1 MIQAKLALSGWLN
14 AGTTQSILRKYS
26 SQSATGIFQRP
37 YEVFY
42 STGIKSEETKDN
54 AYLNDFVTISDIAKE
69 KIVGSIN
76 ESGAVNSEMAVQDNI
91 EKLVDNPKSL
101 TGTEYR
107 EKEFKQIL
115 RRLKPLNNKA
125 LKVFTDMLEDEKTTE
140 ATKVKVAVFI
150 MKTYQDMMD
159 DLYKPVNASGSS
171 DIDDQEDKPLAPII
185 SFKVAEG

>member
-1 MIQAKLALSGWLN
+1 MPFVKDDPNINRKGR
-14 AGTTQSILRKYS
+14 GT
-26 SQSATGIFQRP
+26 G
-37 YEVFY
+37 
-42 STGIKSEETKDN
+42 
-54 AYLNDFVTISDIAKE
+54 
-69 KIVGSIN
+69 
-76 ESGAVNSEMAVQDNI
+76 ES
-91 EKLVDNPKSL
+91 LVNPKSL
-101 TGTEYR
+101 TGVEHR

-159 DLYKPVNASGSS
+159 DLYKPVNASGNS
-171 DIDDQEDKPLAPII
+171 DGDDQEDKPLAPII

>member
-1 MIQAKLALSGWLN
+1 MAFVKGQSGNPHGRPLA
-14 AGTTQSILRKYS
+14 
-26 SQSATGIFQRP
+26 
-37 YEVFY
+37 E
-42 STGIKSEETKDN
+42 D
-54 AYLNDFVTISDIAKE
+54 
-69 KIVGSIN
+69 
-76 ESGAVNSEMAVQDNI
+76 
-91 EKLVDNPKSL
+91 LVNPKSL

-125 LKVFTDMLEDEKTTE
+125 LKVFTDMLESEKTTE

-159 DLYKPVNASGSS
+159 DLYKPVNASGKS
-171 DIDDQEDKPLAPII
+171 DDEDQEEKPLAPII

>member
-1 MIQAKLALSGWLN
+1 MPFVKGQSGN
-14 AGTTQSILRKYS
+14 PKGRGT
-26 SQSATGIFQRP
+26 G
-37 YEVFY
+37 
-42 STGIKSEETKDN
+42 
-54 AYLNDFVTISDIAKE
+54 
-69 KIVGSIN
+69 
-76 ESGAVNSEMAVQDNI
+76 ES
-91 EKLVDNPKSL
+91 LVNPKSL

-159 DLYKPVNASGSS
+159 DLYKPINNSADVV
-171 DIDDQEDKPLAPII
+171 EDKEESLAPII
-185 SFKVAEG
+185 SFKVQK

>member
-1 MIQAKLALSGWLN
+1 MVFKAGESGNPYGRPQAK
-14 AGTTQSILRKYS
+14 
-26 SQSATGIFQRP
+26 
-37 YEVFY
+37 
-42 STGIKSEETKDN
+42 D
-54 AYLNDFVTISDIAKE
+54 
-69 KIVGSIN
+69 
-76 ESGAVNSEMAVQDNI
+76 
-91 EKLVDNPKSL
+91 LVNPKSL

-159 DLYKPVNASGSS
+159 DLYKPVNASGKS
-171 DIDDQEDKPLAPII
+171 DDEDQEEKPLAPII

>member
-1 MIQAKLALSGWLN
+1 MPFEKGKSGNPKGRPN
-14 AGTTQSILRKYS
+14 A
-26 SQSATGIFQRP
+26 
-37 YEVFY
+37 
-42 STGIKSEETKDN
+42 SE
-54 AYLNDFVTISDIAKE
+54 LI
-69 KIVGSIN
+69 
-76 ESGAVNSEMAVQDNI
+76 
-91 EKLVDNPKSL
+91 NPKSISGNAL
-101 TGTEYR
+101 R

-171 DIDDQEDKPLAPII
+171 DDEDQDDKPLAPII
-185 SFKVAEG
+185 SFNVREG

>member
-1 MIQAKLALSGWLN
+1 MPFVKGKSGN
-14 AGTTQSILRKYS
+14 PQGRGS
-26 SQSATGIFQRP
+26 G
-37 YEVFY
+37 
-42 STGIKSEETKDN
+42 KD
-54 AYLNDFVTISDIAKE
+54 
-69 KIVGSIN
+69 
-76 ESGAVNSEMAVQDNI
+76 
-91 EKLVDNPKSL
+91 LVNPKSL

-159 DLYKPVNASGSS
+159 DLYKPINNSA
-171 DIDDQEDKPLAPII
+171 DIVEDKEDKPLAPII
-185 SFKVAEG
+185 SFKVQK

>member
-1 MIQAKLALSGWLN
+1 MYGEKTMPFVKGKSGN
-14 AGTTQSILRKYS
+14 IYG
-26 SQSATGIFQRP
+26 RP
-37 YEVFY
+37 
-42 STGIKSEETKDN
+42 TAD
-54 AYLNDFVTISDIAKE
+54 
-69 KIVGSIN
+69 
-76 ESGAVNSEMAVQDNI
+76 
-91 EKLVDNPKSL
+91 KLVNPKSL

-171 DIDDQEDKPLAPII
+171 DDEAQEDKPLAPII

>member
-1 MIQAKLALSGWLN
+1 MAFVKGQSGNPHGRPNAK
-14 AGTTQSILRKYS
+14 
-26 SQSATGIFQRP
+26 
-37 YEVFY
+37 
-42 STGIKSEETKDN
+42 D
-54 AYLNDFVTISDIAKE
+54 
-69 KIVGSIN
+69 
-76 ESGAVNSEMAVQDNI
+76 
-91 EKLVDNPKSL
+91 LVNPKSL

-159 DLYKPVNASGSS
+159 DLYKPVNGTSTDG
-171 DIDDQEDKPLAPII
+171 DDQDDKPLAPII

>member
-1 MIQAKLALSGWLN
+1 MSGEKTMPFVKGDENINRQGRPQAK
-14 AGTTQSILRKYS
+14 
-26 SQSATGIFQRP
+26 
-37 YEVFY
+37 
-42 STGIKSEETKDN
+42 D
-54 AYLNDFVTISDIAKE
+54 
-69 KIVGSIN
+69 
-76 ESGAVNSEMAVQDNI
+76 
-91 EKLVDNPKSL
+91 LVNPKSL

-159 DLYKPVNASGSS
+159 DLYKPVNASAKS
-171 DIDDQEDKPLAPII
+171 DDEDQDDKPLAPII
-185 SFKVAEG
+185 SFKVADG

>member
-1 MIQAKLALSGWLN
+1 MVFKAGESGNPYGRPQAK
-14 AGTTQSILRKYS
+14 
-26 SQSATGIFQRP
+26 
-37 YEVFY
+37 
-42 STGIKSEETKDN
+42 D
-54 AYLNDFVTISDIAKE
+54 
-69 KIVGSIN
+69 
-76 ESGAVNSEMAVQDNI
+76 
-91 EKLVDNPKSL
+91 LVNPKSL

-159 DLYKPVNASGSS
+159 DLYKPVNASGKS
-171 DIDDQEDKPLAPII
+171 DDEDQEDKPLAPII

>member
-1 MIQAKLALSGWLN
+1 MPFVKDDPNINRKGR
-14 AGTTQSILRKYS
+14 GT
-26 SQSATGIFQRP
+26 G
-37 YEVFY
+37 
-42 STGIKSEETKDN
+42 
-54 AYLNDFVTISDIAKE
+54 
-69 KIVGSIN
+69 
-76 ESGAVNSEMAVQDNI
+76 ES
-91 EKLVDNPKSL
+91 LVNPKSL

-159 DLYKPVNASGSS
+159 DLYKPVNVSGSS
-171 DIDDQEDKPLAPII
+171 DDEAQEDKPLAPII

>member
-1 MIQAKLALSGWLN
+1 MAFQKGDPNINRNGRPNAK
-14 AGTTQSILRKYS
+14 
-26 SQSATGIFQRP
+26 
-37 YEVFY
+37 
-42 STGIKSEETKDN
+42 D
-54 AYLNDFVTISDIAKE
+54 
-69 KIVGSIN
+69 
-76 ESGAVNSEMAVQDNI
+76 
-91 EKLVDNPKSL
+91 LVNPKSL

-159 DLYKPVNASGSS
+159 DLYKPVNSS
-171 DIDDQEDKPLAPII
+171 AEVVDDKEETLAPII
-185 SFKVAEG
+185 SFKVQNQ

>member
-1 MIQAKLALSGWLN
+1 MDTLETLKFMISHSTERCFIAESREAHARKHVTVVYYQQKSTHQYGSFMPFVKDDPN
-14 AGTTQSILRKYS
+14 INRKGRGT
-26 SQSATGIFQRP
+26 G
-37 YEVFY
+37 
-42 STGIKSEETKDN
+42 
-54 AYLNDFVTISDIAKE
+54 
-69 KIVGSIN
+69 
-76 ESGAVNSEMAVQDNI
+76 ES
-91 EKLVDNPKSL
+91 LVNPKSL

-159 DLYKPVNASGSS
+159 DLYKPVNAGGSS
-171 DIDDQEDKPLAPII
+171 DDEDQDDKPLAPII
-185 SFKVAEG
+185 SFNVREG

>member
-1 MIQAKLALSGWLN
+1 MVFKAGESGNPHGRPQAK
-14 AGTTQSILRKYS
+14 
-26 SQSATGIFQRP
+26 
-37 YEVFY
+37 
-42 STGIKSEETKDN
+42 D
-54 AYLNDFVTISDIAKE
+54 
-69 KIVGSIN
+69 
-76 ESGAVNSEMAVQDNI
+76 
-91 EKLVDNPKSL
+91 LVNPKSL

-150 MKTYQDMMD
+150 MKTYQEMMD
-159 DLYKPVNASGSS
+159 DLYKPVNTSGKS
-171 DIDDQEDKPLAPII
+171 DDEDRDDKPLAPII